1 MDTPISAAHLTALE
15 DFRNARRAAMIA
27 TILAGIRGRENRL
40 LAFEEVRRLLRLDST
55 SNKKYLTE
63 IPLEAIIGSVNRYQD
78 FTREFLPKKDNTSE
92 RWARISQ
99 ALLLNESLPPIE
111 VFKVGD
117 VYFVNDGNH
126 RVSVA
131 RQVGNKMIQA
141 YVTEIKSRVPI
152 QSDAH
157 IEDLIIKAELA
168 DFLDQTRLDI
178 LRSGADFTASAP
190 EAYEKLSEHIAI
202 HHYYLNINQ
211 KRAVPDEE
219 AIIHW
224 YDHHFLPTTS
234 LIQESGLPREFPNK
248 TLVDLYVWLLEH
260 KIALENWLGKEVDL
274 GEVAQDFIVQ
284 HGSSFDSIT
293 ARLKDAVLP
302 DGLERPVP
310 ARTTHPTGIHNR
322 REVGRLFSD
331 ILVPVDGK
339 GERWPALEQA
349 VIIAQKEK
357 ARLYGLHVTSEPDHP
372 KHNELINRFAAFCQ
386 VHDVN
391 GELRVVEGET
401 PRVITQQAAWQ
412 DLITINLAFRPGAS
426 PLSRLTHGFRIIMQ
440 RSPRPVLVVP
450 QSTTE
455 VHHAMLAYDGTS
467 GAREA
472 LYVAV
477 YIAARWGTR
486 LTILSVDKPSHKA
499 SKSPAKEAGSYA
511 RNHGIKAQIITS
523 DMPVSQGI
531 LQIARQEQVDL
542 IMMGGFSSPP
552 LRGILLDTVAD
563 QLLRESQIPLLLCR

>member
-1 MDTPISAAHLTALE
+1 MDTPISAAHLTAIE

-40 LAFEEVRRLLRLDST
+40 LAFEEVRKLLKLDST

-63 IPLEAIIGSVNRYQD
+63 IPLEAIVGSVNRYQD
-78 FTREFLPKKDNTSE
+78 FTRDFLPKKDSTSE

-99 ALLLNESLPPIE
+99 ALLLNESLPPID

-117 VYFVNDGNH
+117 IYFVNDGNH

-131 RQVGNKMIQA
+131 RQMGNKVIHA
-141 YVTEIKSRVPI
+141 YVTEIKTRVPI
-152 QSDAH
+152 QPDEQ

-178 LRSGADFTASAP
+178 SRPDADFTASAP
-190 EAYEKLSEHIAI
+190 EAYEKLLEHIAV
-202 HHYYLNINQ
+202 HHYYLNINH
-211 KRAVPDEE
+211 KRAVPSEE
-219 AIIHW
+219 AIPHW
-224 YDHHFLPTTS
+224 YDHHFLPTTQI
-234 LIQESGLPREFPNK
+234 IQESGLPREFPNK

-260 KIALENWLGKEVDL
+260 KIMLENWLGKEIDL
-274 GEVAQDFIVQ
+274 AEVAQDFILQ
-284 HGSSFDSIT
+284 HSSSFDSVT

-302 DGLERPVP
+302 DGLERPIP
-310 ARTTHPTGIHNR
+310 ARTTHSTGSLNR
-322 REVGRLFSD
+322 REAGRLFSD

-357 ARLYGLHVTSEPDHP
+357 ARLYGLHVTPEPDHP
-372 KHNELINRFAAFCQ
+372 SHLELINRFSAYCQ
-386 VHDVN
+386 AHGVI
-391 GELRVVEGET
+391 GELRVVDGET

-412 DLITINLAFRPGAS
+412 DLITINLAFRPGPN

-450 QSTTE
+450 QSTTM
-455 VHHAMLAYDGTS
+455 VNHAMLAYDGTP

-486 LTILSVDKPSHKA
+486 LTILSVDKPSKKTR
-499 SKSPAKEAGSYA
+499 KSPSKEAGTYA
-511 RNHGIKAQIITS
+511 RNHGINAQIITS
-523 DMPVSQGI
+523 DLPVSQGI
-531 LQIARQEQVDL
+531 LQAARQEQVDL
-542 IMMGGFSSPP
+542 IIMGGFSSPP
-552 LRGILLDTVAD
+552 LRGILLDTIAD